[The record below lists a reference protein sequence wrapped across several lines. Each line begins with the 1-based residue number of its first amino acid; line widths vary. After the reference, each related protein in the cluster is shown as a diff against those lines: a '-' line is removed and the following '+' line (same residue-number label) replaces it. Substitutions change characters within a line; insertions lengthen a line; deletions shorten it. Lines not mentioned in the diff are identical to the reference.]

1 MGVDPEREPGV
12 SRFAS
17 VLVAGRM
24 PGPGEVAVG
33 AALADKIGVAV
44 GDEAVLVAPAAD
56 GSTGNDLFTVS
67 GIYRLDL
74 GGFDDSYALL
84 ELGTLQ
90 DFLVMDRGRI
100 HEVAITVDRVR
111 DADPVAERVAVAVAG
126 LSPDLVTEPWSAFLG
141 QLYFVVSLAS
151 AMNSIVAFLIFGMA
165 IFGVANT
172 MLLATFER
180 RREFAVARAL
190 GTSGVALGR
199 IVVYEGLLLG
209 VVALA
214 AGAALA
220 FPLLAHVH
228 AKSDRPERF
237 RRHLFIHGLGDPAPA
252 DRRILLPGTAGER
265 RGASGHRH
273 RLGTAPGLAG
283 GAPATRRRAR
293 RPMIRFPTLV
303 WLALRNLGREL
314 RRSALTAA
322 AMTVGLALLILSR
335 TLADGAHEDWIDSGV
350 RLASGHVSFNAPGY
364 RDSESLDH
372 RLNAGQVRGV
382 AGRRRPGPPG
392 RALDHDRASGDAR
405 TRIVRRRRVAG
416 ADRGC
421 GSSIRTRVLPARRR
435 ACHRALPAGGR
446 PPASVHRNRNGHQAR
461 SAHRVENGAD
471 RAGWPRVTSRA
482 SSCASRERTAPD
494 SDELDEA
501 LVHIP
506 VSVARSWLGVEGATS
521 VSMVLPHSAFT
532 DPVLAEARAA
542 LEGSGIEVAGWPETA
557 RELYS
562 AVRID
567 DAGDW
572 VFHLILFAIVTLAI
586 LNAVF
591 MSVLHRKREL
601 GLLRSLGLSG
611 AETGLVVFAEGVL
624 LTVASG
630 LLGVAL
636 GFALVWAF
644 FRNGLDLTDIM
655 PADITFGGIVFNPVM
670 HPSIELTHLV
680 QSVVLT
686 TVIGLSASLYPAWH
700 AARLDPAESV
710 KVE

>member
-1 MGVDPEREPGV
+1 
-12 SRFAS
+12 
-17 VLVAGRM
+17 
-24 PGPGEVAVG
+24 
-33 AALADKIGVAV
+33 
-44 GDEAVLVAPAAD
+44 
-56 GSTGNDLFTVS
+56 
-67 GIYRLDL
+67 
-74 GGFDDSYALL
+74 
-84 ELGTLQ
+84 
-90 DFLVMDRGRI
+90 
-100 HEVAITVDRVR
+100 
-111 DADPVAERVAVAVAG
+111 
-126 LSPDLVTEPWSAFLG
+126 
-141 QLYFVVSLAS
+141 
-151 AMNSIVAFLIFGMA
+151 
-165 IFGVANT
+165 
-172 MLLATFER
+172 
-180 RREFAVARAL
+180 
-190 GTSGVALGR
+190 
-199 IVVYEGLLLG
+199 
-209 VVALA
+209 
-214 AGAALA
+214 
-220 FPLLAHVH
+220 
-228 AKSDRPERF
+228 
-237 RRHLFIHGLGDPAPA
+237 
-252 DRRILLPGTAGER
+252 
-265 RGASGHRH
+265 
-273 RLGTAPGLAG
+273 
-283 GAPATRRRAR
+283 
-293 RPMIRFPTLV
+293 MIRFPTLV

-364 RDSESLDH
+364 RDSESLDD
-372 RLNAGQVRGV
+372 RLDAGQVEASLGAAALARLTDPSITTVRVATRGLASSADGALPALIV
-382 AGRRRPGPPG
+382 GVDPASELAFSRLGTEPATGRYLQEGDRLHAFIGAGMATRLGLRTGSRMVLT
-392 RALDHDRASGDAR
+392 AQVASGDIAGQLVRVVGTYR
-405 TRIVRRRRVAG
+405 TG
-416 ADRGC
+416 
-421 GSSIRTRVLPARRR
+421 L
-435 ACHRALPAGGR
+435 
-446 PPASVHRNRNGHQAR
+446 
-461 SAHRVENGAD
+461 
-471 RAGWPRVTSRA
+471 
-482 SSCASRERTAPD
+482 
-494 SDELDEA
+494 DELDEA

-506 VSVARSWLGVEGATS
+506 LSVARSWLGVEGATS

-532 DPVLAEARAA
+532 DPVLAEARAT

-611 AETGLVVFAEGVL
+611 AETGLVVFVEGVL

-636 GFALVWAF
+636 GFALVWVF

-680 QSVVLT
+680 QSVALT